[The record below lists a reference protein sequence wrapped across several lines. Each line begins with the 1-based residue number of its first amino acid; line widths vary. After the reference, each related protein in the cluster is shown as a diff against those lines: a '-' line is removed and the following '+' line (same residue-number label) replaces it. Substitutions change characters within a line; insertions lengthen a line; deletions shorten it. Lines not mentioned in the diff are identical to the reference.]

1 MATYSGVKK
10 IKIGDDIFVLDI
22 PTATDIGIKF
32 NYTTSGNNRAV
43 QQDSNGN
50 LYVTQKD
57 DNTWT
62 AMVGATSSANGSVGY
77 VNATPP
83 KDGYNTKFLRADGS
97 WAIPNYTTN
106 TDEKLKTVALTSAT
120 TYYPILATGANAA
133 VNRQVDST
141 LGGLKYISTAG
152 TTSAVGT
159 ALLQLGNAIAS
170 GTANNE
176 QGVIRLYGTTA
187 YYMDIKAESGLPA
200 ANRTIYL
207 PSYAGTMYLTCTSTT
222 NSVGGATTAP
232 VYVKDTGEIAV
243 VTSIPYSLLSGT
255 PTIPTIPSNNI
266 TGSGTNGKVVKFT
279 GTYTIGDGW
288 GVTDNTTATAVSTS
302 DTNLITGRTLANAGY
317 VKSSGVTSITPG
329 NCLING
335 TSGTSQTAITSTG
348 TISHSTSGVGSA
360 VTTAG
365 FYKFKYDTYGHVTG
379 VTAVAKADI
388 TGLGIPSSNTDT
400 KVAQSAS
407 TTSNWKKLLLHYK
420 DDAASTTAVTTS
432 TEQVYAAVGI
442 SAQPSTGIV
451 RTNGYNMS
459 DKAQMVYDST
469 LDAIVFTF
477 L

>member
-43 QQDSNGN
+43 QQDSSGN

-106 TDEKLKTVALTSAT
+106 TDEKVKQTNT
-120 TYYPILATGANAA
+120 
-133 VNRQVDST
+133 
-141 LGGLKYISTAG
+141 
-152 TTSAVGT
+152 TTSAAYELLFSYTADNTERTEGT
-159 ALLQLGNAIAS
+159 
-170 GTANNE
+170 
-176 QGVIRLYGTTA
+176 R
-187 YYMDIKAESGLPA
+187 K
-200 ANRTIYL
+200 
-207 PSYAGTMYLTCTSTT
+207 TSTLT
-222 NSVGGATTAP
+222 YNPSTKALSTGGAINGLTLTAATTGF
-232 VYVKDTGEIAV
+232 TIAGGST
-243 VTSIPYSLLSGT
+243 TSKTLTVSES
-255 PTIPTIPSNNI
+255 
-266 TGSGTNGKVVKFT
+266 
-279 GTYTIGDGW
+279 YTLGAACAK
-288 GVTDNTTATAVSTS
+288 GVTDNSSNTDVTSS
-302 DTNLITGRTLANAGY
+302 DTNLITGRTLYYQLTKKGYTTNTGTVTKVTAGTGL
-317 VKSSGVTSITPG
+317 SIGSTAGGNFTTTGTINHTNSVTAQTTQAVYPIKIDAQGHISAYGTAVTIPTIPSNNVTG
-329 NCLING
+329 SG
-335 TSGTSQTAITSTG
+335 TSGYLAKWNGANSLTNGPQITSGGTG
-348 TISHSTSGVGSA
+348 FLKQDGTWATP
-360 VTTAG
+360 T
-365 FYKFKYDTYGHVTG
+365 
-379 VTAVAKADI
+379 
-388 TGLGIPSSNTDT
+388 NTDT
-400 KVAQSAS
+400 KVTQSAS
-407 TTSNWKKLLLHYK
+407 TTSNWRKLLLHYK